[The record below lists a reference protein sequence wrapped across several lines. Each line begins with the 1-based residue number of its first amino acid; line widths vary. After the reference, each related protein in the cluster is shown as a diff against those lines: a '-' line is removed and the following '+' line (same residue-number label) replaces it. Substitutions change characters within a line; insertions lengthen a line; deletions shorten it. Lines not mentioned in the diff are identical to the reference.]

1 MTERKQVIMDPPDLA
16 RLVVLQQELRI
27 QIKQLE
33 LYPFHPSFGPISF
46 FYY

>member
-1 MTERKQVIMDPPDLA
+1 MDAEVRALTQLSQQVIMDPPDLA

-33 LYPFHPSFGPISF
+33 LYLST
-46 FYY
+46 